1 MHVVVHD
8 AFGSAWD
15 VVSSSK
21 YCLILGCSVLGR
33 TTTLPDMGC
42 SVLGRTTTL
51 PDIESA
57 VVFLHPELDIVF
69 AAAESFLV
77 PCLLA
82 EVV

>member
-1 MHVVVHD
+1 MLAQHTCSLHVVVHD
-8 AFGSAWD
+8 ALGSVWD

-21 YCLILGCSVLGR
+21 YCLILGCSVL
-33 TTTLPDMGC
+33 
-42 SVLGRTTTL
+42 LGRTTTL

-82 EVV
+82 EVL